1 MPPIAIGPAAGADAP
16 SRNRRVNTL
25 TVATD
30 RPLHALLDGNGDA
43 GKVLAHV
50 QVRGPVPTDSAAA
63 VASRSDAN
71 TPGCVIC
78 LDAEGELLQRG
89 CCCRG
94 DAGLAHLHCLVE
106 LAVHDE
112 KSKNTFAAWHQCGTC
127 KANFTGWVQH
137 GLAST
142 G

>member
-1 MPPIAIGPAAGADAP
+1 MVYCSQRCQKAHWGTGGHKKYCRAPAA
-16 SRNRRVNTL
+16 SR
-25 TVATD
+25 
-30 RPLHALLDGNGDA
+30 PQ
-43 GKVLAHV
+43 AH
-50 QVRGPVPTDSAAA
+50 GHPVTDSGAA